1 MKRPLE
7 IAAMWLCGAA
17 FYGLPPAY
25 GASPAPSLDEAFQDL
40 YNFDFPAT
48 HQVLN
53 QYVALHPEEPM
64 PYAVRAAGFL
74 FFELDRLGIL
84 ESEFLI
90 DDKRIAK
97 KDSPPAPDPA
107 VRAQLIQA
115 LENTQ
120 ARANAVLVRDPND
133 RTALLALVIAQGV
146 TVDYM
151 AFVEK
156 HQFRS
161 LTPAERSN
169 SYAQRLLRL
178 DPKFYDA
185 YLTAGLSEYMV
196 GSLPFFIRWFVHFDN
211 VGGDKAKGVRCLE
224 LVSREGHY
232 LKAFAQILLG
242 IIDLREK
249 RPHDAQKLLV
259 DLSQKYPANPLFK
272 KELRKLNAKLGM

>member
-1 MKRPLE
+1 MKLLLGL
-7 IAAMWLCGAA
+7 AAALCAPVFAA
-17 FYGLPPAY
+17 SPA
-25 GASPAPSLDEAFQDL
+25 PAPSLDEAFQNL

-48 HQVLN
+48 HQELDR
-53 QYVALHPEEPM
+53 YIALHPDEAM
-64 PYAVRAAGFL
+64 PYSVQAAGYL

-97 KDSPPAPDPA
+97 KGPPLKADPA
-107 VRAQLIQA
+107 IRAQFMKA
-115 LENTQ
+115 LEDAQ
-120 ARANAVLVRDPND
+120 WRANATLKRDPND
-133 RTALLALVIAQGV
+133 RAALLALVISQGV
-146 TVDYM
+146 TMDYM

-169 SYAQRLLRL
+169 AYAQRLLRL
-178 DPKFYDA
+178 DPKFFDA

-211 VGGDKAKGVRCLE
+211 VEGDKAKGVRSLE
-224 LVSREGHY
+224 LVSRQGHY

-249 RPHDAQKLLV
+249 RTAEVRKLLV
-259 DLSQKYPANPLFK
+259 ELSSQYPGNPLFK
-272 KELRKLNAKLGM
+272 KELLLLNAKPGI

>member
-1 MKRPLE
+1 MKLLFGLAVALCAPVF
-7 IAAMWLCGAA
+7 AAS
-17 FYGLPPAY
+17 PP
-25 GASPAPSLDEAFQDL
+25 PAPSLDDAFQDL

-48 HQVLN
+48 HQELDR
-53 QYVALHPEEPM
+53 YIALHPDEAM
-64 PYAVRAAGFL
+64 PYAVRAAGYL

-90 DDKRIAK
+90 DDKRIANK
-97 KDSPPAPDPA
+97 KVTPLTPDRA
-107 VRAQLIQA
+107 VRAQLMKA
-115 LENTQ
+115 LDDAQ
-120 ARANAVLVRDPND
+120 SRANATLKRDPND
-133 RTALLALVIAQGV
+133 RPALLALVMAQGV

-161 LTPAERSN
+161 LTPAEQSN
-169 SYAQRLLRL
+169 AYAQRLLRL

-196 GSLPFFIRWFVHFDN
+196 GSLPFFVRWFVHFDN
-211 VGGDKAKGVRCLE
+211 VNGDKAKGVRSLE
-224 LVSREGHY
+224 LVSRQGHY

-249 RPHDAQKLLV
+249 RPAETRKLLV
-259 DLSQKYPANPLFK
+259 ELSEKYPGNPPFK
-272 KELRKLNAKLGM
+272 KELRILNARLGM

>member
-1 MKRPLE
+1 MKLLFSLLALC
-7 IAAMWLCGAA
+7 AAALA
-17 FYGLPPAY
+17 
-25 GASPAPSLDEAFQDL
+25 ASPAPAPAPTLDEAFTDL
-40 YNFDFPAT
+40 YNFDFPST
-48 HQVLN
+48 HLALDR
-53 QYVALHPEEPM
+53 YVALHPEEAM
-64 PYAVRAAGFL
+64 PYAVRAAGYL

-97 KDSPPAPDPA
+97 KGPPLTADPA
-107 VRAQLIQA
+107 IRGKLMKALDEAQW
-115 LENTQ
+115 
-120 ARANAVLVRDPND
+120 RANATLARDPND
-133 RTALLALVIAQGV
+133 RSALLALVVAQGV

-169 SYAQRLLRL
+169 AYAQRLLRL

-196 GSLPFFIRWFVHFDN
+196 GSLPFFVRWFVHFDN
-211 VGGDKAKGVRCLE
+211 VEGDKAKGVQSLE
-224 LVSREGHY
+224 LVSRNGHY

-242 IIDLREK
+242 IIHLREK
-249 RPHDAQKLLV
+249 RPAEARKLLV
-259 DLSQKYPANPLFK
+259 ELSEKYPGNPLFK
-272 KELRKLNAKLGM
+272 KELRMLNARLGM

>member
-1 MKRPLE
+1 MKRL
-7 IAAMWLCGAA
+7 IGLAVGCCAAALAA
-17 FYGLPPAY
+17 SPPPAP
-25 GASPAPSLDEAFQDL
+25 APAPSLDEAFTDL

-48 HQVLN
+48 HQVLTD
-53 QYVALHPEEPM
+53 YIALHPEEAM
-64 PYAVRAAGFL
+64 PYAVRAAGYL

-84 ESEFLI
+84 ESEFLV
-90 DDKRIAK
+90 DDKRIANRK
-97 KDSPPAPDPA
+97 VTALTPDA
-107 VRAQLIQA
+107 AIRARFMKA
-115 LENTQ
+115 LDETQ
-120 ARANAVLVRDPND
+120 ARANATLARDPND
-133 RTALLALVIAQGV
+133 RAALLAMVMAQGV

-169 SYAQRLLRL
+169 AYAQRLLRL

-211 VGGDKAKGVRCLE
+211 VDGDKAKGVRSLE
-224 LVSREGHY
+224 LVSRQGHY

-242 IIDLREK
+242 IIQLREK
-249 RPHDAQKLLV
+249 RPREARELLV
-259 DLSQKYPANPLFK
+259 DLSQKYPGNPLFK
-272 KELRKLNAKLGM
+272 KELRMLNAKLGM